1 VPCFLSS
8 GLLCVAFVVLLNA
21 LYPGDRTTP
30 IAYACDDADCT
41 CNGKTV
47 CEVMLVVQ
55 KEMRRPLML
64 QFELDAFYQNHR
76 RYVHSVSLKQLARD
90 PASPPL
96 GYKVSST
103 AVLWNA
109 HAHSSLRTSWL
120 AVSRQRLH
128 AARLAQQQ
136 PQRATV

>member
-1 VPCFLSS
+1 
-8 GLLCVAFVVLLNA
+8 
-21 LYPGDRTTP
+21 
-30 IAYACDDADCT
+30 
-41 CNGKTV
+41 
-47 CEVMLVVQ
+47 
-55 KEMRRPLML
+55 ML